1 MSGPF
6 VFLGA
11 LPAGN
16 APALIEVVSDIG
28 KDYPPFEFHQ
38 PKRS

>member
-1 MSGPF
+1 
-6 VFLGA
+6 VRDA
-11 LPAGN
+11 LREALAGN
-16 APALIEVVSDIG
+16 APALIEVVSDIT